1 MKRILVTGGAGF
13 VGHHLVEHI
22 LKHTDWQVVVIDRL
36 NYASSGFDRLRDI
49 SAFDDKRVF
58 IFAAPID
65 RPIAEGLEREI
76 GQVNYIAHLAAES
89 HVDNSIS
96 DPLPF
101 IQSNIIGTYYVLEF
115 ARRQKNIDKM
125 IMFSTDE
132 VYGPAPEGRLYTE
145 TDRHSPANPYAATKS
160 ASEMLSLAWANTYK
174 VPVIISNTMNV
185 YGERQHPEK
194 FIPKVVRKILAG
206 ELVEIHGTPDRKK
219 AGSRFYIHARNVADA
234 VLFLLANNT
243 PPREAWNIVGEREI
257 DNLFLAQMI
266 ANILDK
272 PLRYEIVDF
281 HSQRPGHDLRYG
293 LDGTKMRLAGWQ
305 PPVGFENSLEKTIH
319 WMIDPAHDKWL
330 QI

>member
-305 PPVGFENSLEKTIH
+305 PLVGFENSLEKTIH